1 MTQTGAG
8 GPEAPLAADLR
19 DDETLDDAFHVGDAT
34 VGVTDRRLLVRQAG
48 RTRAVDLT
56 NVRRVRERTR
66 QDRRRLVPCLQWVLV
81 AAVLLGA
88 WLFVPLENVS
98 GTVVATP
105 GGDFV
110 DFYNAVRTL
119 VDLLEY
125 VDEAFLVVGILALG
139 SAGWRLVS
147 FLRERETVLEVTVA
161 GADPVHLPPPAD
173 PTAVDRLRGA
183 VGARSRTGTD

>member
-98 GTVVATP
+98 GTVVGTP

-147 FLRERETVLEVTVA
+147 FLRDRETVLEVTVA
-161 GADPVHLPPPAD
+161 GADPVHLPLPAD

-183 VGARSRTGTD
+183 VGARSGTGTD

>member
-8 GPEAPLAADLR
+8 GPEAPIAADLR

-56 NVRRVRERTR
+56 NVRRVRERTL

-139 SAGWRLVS
+139 AAGWRLVS
-147 FLRERETVLEVTVA
+147 FLRDRETVLEIAVA